1 MVEIILPA
9 LIGGLGVAIVAG
21 PLGSFLVWRRMAYFG
36 DTLAHSALLGVALG
50 LALSVNLNLAVIIV
64 CVLMAMGLV
73 FLLQQRQIASDT
85 LLGILAHTSLSL
97 GLIVVSLMKSRLD
110 LSAFLFGDLLAINTG
125 DLQAIYLGGAVIL
138 ITLKFLWQ
146 PLLAITVHE
155 ELAQVEGVPVAATR
169 MALMVLMAL
178 VIAVAMKLVGV
189 LLITAL
195 MIIPAASARRLATT
209 PEQMAAF
216 ASALGCIAV
225 SLGLINS
232 YYFDTPLGP
241 SIVVCSTFIF
251 IIVYSLPLGIFN
263 TPRAETRR

>member
-1 MVEIILPA
+1 MIEIILPA

-50 LALSVNLNLAVIIV
+50 LALSVNLNLAVVIV

-73 FLLQQRQIASDT
+73 FLLQQRQIAGDT

-97 GLIVVSLMKSRLD
+97 GLIVLSLMKSRLD
-110 LSAFLFGDLLAINTG
+110 LSAFLFGDLLAINTN
-125 DLQAIYLGGAVIL
+125 DLQAIYLGGAIIL
-138 ITLKFLWQ
+138 IALKILWR

-155 ELAQVEGVPVAATR
+155 ELAQVEGIPVAATR

-195 MIIPAASARRLATT
+195 MIIPAATARRLAST
-209 PEQMAAF
+209 PEQMAVF
-216 ASALGCIAV
+216 ASLLGCIAV
-225 SLGLINS
+225 VLGLCNS
-232 YYFDTPLGP
+232 YYLNTPLGP
-241 SIVVCSTFIF
+241 AIVVSSTFIF
-251 IIVYSLPLGIFN
+251 IMVYSLALINFN
-263 TPRAETRR
+263 DSHKNN